1 MKRYLVILLLVLS
14 TSSVTGQRIYFH
26 TTGYMGFKN
35 TLETEYFYDGGG
47 IEFGYAQELS
57 KGRLVTGLNY
67 RLIYWSHQ
75 VGLSAAYDYPLWEDG
90 SWRASVQ
97 AGAGVD
103 LALFVQRSL
112 WGWNI
117 NALPRIEWQSEKVL
131 FRIFWTGGSVQQQSR
146 LSGIRCY
153 PFDLGCSDS
162 IGYGFSTST
171 KGTLMKQG

>member
-47 IEFGYAQELS
+47 IELGCAQKLS

-67 RLIYWSHQ
+67 RLIYWGHQ
-75 VGLSAAYDYPLWEDG
+75 VGLSAAYDYPLWEEG

-103 LALFVQRSL
+103 LALFVKRSL
-112 WGWNI
+112 WGWNTS
-117 NALPRIEWQSEKVL
+117 ALPHIEWQSKESFSAFFGLGVQYNNNPAYQEYGAIHSTWDVPIRL
-131 FRIFWTGGSVQQQSR
+131 GMAFRLQQ
-146 LSGIRCY
+146 
-153 PFDLGCSDS
+153 
-162 IGYGFSTST
+162 
-171 KGTLMKQG
+171 KEH